1 MTFSIMTTNVT
12 AAKIDIGSLYAYSES
27 QLRSENRDSSVNIVI
42 EIRAGHVEKTYSKPL
57 R

>member
-1 MTFSIMTTNVT
+1 MTTNVT